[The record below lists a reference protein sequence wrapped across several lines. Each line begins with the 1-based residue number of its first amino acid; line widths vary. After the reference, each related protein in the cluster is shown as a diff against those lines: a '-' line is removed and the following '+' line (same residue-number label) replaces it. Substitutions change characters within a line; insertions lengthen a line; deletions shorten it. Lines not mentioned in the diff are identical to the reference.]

1 MQSMNP
7 PEPAGLRGRQLVLA
21 VFTLQLGIA
30 ISVIDSTAIT
40 LLLPT
45 VTRDLGVRANEA
57 IWLVNGFQMAALVAL
72 LPLANWGD
80 RVSYRRV
87 YLGGAALWGVASGLA
102 FMADSLAWLVTA
114 RVMQGLG
121 AAGIMSVNM
130 ALVRQ
135 TWPPALLGRG
145 VALNS
150 MVVSTATVGGPLL
163 AALVLSM
170 ASWRWLFALHLVAC
184 LLLLALGTR
193 TLPRGRAR
201 TPGQAPSWL
210 DVVFNAGLFVSLFL
224 AADAFGRSIKAAAG
238 RGLGLL
244 QGALLLMA
252 GLLVGLV
259 HIRRQRRQAT
269 PLLPLDLLKIDLFR
283 LSIMTSVG
291 SFAAQAMAFIVLPFL
306 LLEVWRTSA
315 SQAGWLLACW
325 PAGTIVAAFFA
336 SRWIGRYHGGWL
348 GAAGLTLL
356 ATGLVVLAYAALSHA
371 ALAWVAASL
380 VVCGLGFGLFQS
392 PNNHL
397 IITVTPAHRTGAASG
412 MIGTARLTG
421 QTLGATCLA
430 VLLAWSGQIHAEV
443 LSAGLLLA
451 ALLALLAALSSGMR
465 TRLPRS

>member
-1 MQSMNP
+1 MNP
-7 PEPAGLRGRQLVLA
+7 SEPVGLRGRQLFLA
-21 VFTLQLGIA
+21 VFTIQLGIA
-30 ISVIDSTAIT
+30 ISVIDSTAIA
-40 LLLPT
+40 LVLPT
-45 VTRDLGVRANEA
+45 LTRDLGIRADQA
-57 IWLVNGFQMAALVAL
+57 IWVVNGFQIAALVAL
-72 LPLANWGD
+72 LPMANWGD
-80 RVSYRRV
+80 RVTYRRV

-121 AAGIMSVNM
+121 AAGMMGVNM

-135 TWPPALLGRG
+135 AWPPALLGRG

-170 ASWRWLFALHLVAC
+170 ASWRWLFALHLAAC
-184 LLLLALGTR
+184 LLLLALGTH

-201 TPGQAPSWL
+201 KPGDAPSWL
-210 DVVFNAGLFVSLFL
+210 DMVLNAGLFVSLFL
-224 AADAFGRSIKAAAG
+224 AADTFGRSIKAAAG
-238 RGLGLL
+238 RGQGLV
-244 QGALLLMA
+244 QGTVLLLA
-252 GLLVGLV
+252 GLALAVV
-259 HIRRQRRQAT
+259 HVARQRRQAT
-269 PLLPLDLLKIDLFR
+269 PLLPLDLLRIPLFR
-283 LSIMTSVG
+283 LSIMTSMG

-306 LLEVWRTSA
+306 LLEVWRTPV

-336 SRWIGRYHGGWL
+336 ARWIGRYHGGWL
-348 GAAGLTLL
+348 GAAGLSLL
-356 ATGLVVLAYAALSHA
+356 ATGLSVMAFAAMHHAGIEWVALS
-371 ALAWVAASL
+371 L
-380 VVCGLGFGLFQS
+380 VGCGLGFGLFQS

-421 QTLGATCLA
+421 QTLGATVLA
-430 VLLAWSGQIHAEV
+430 ALLAWSGQIDAQV
-443 LSAGLLLA
+443 LSAGLVLA
-451 ALLALLAALSSGMR
+451 ALLALLAALSSVLR